1 MKKGSDLTL
10 MLYTK
15 ANDAC
20 FVVKPSL
27 VKEQELHKT
36 SHVKRIAGERSIMR
50 TLIYVAVI
58 FYLKL
63 I

>member
-10 MLYTK
+10 MLYTN

-27 VKEQELHKT
+27 VKEQELHKL
-36 SHVKRIAGERSIMR
+36 SMSKGLQASDQS
-50 TLIYVAVI
+50 
-58 FYLKL
+58 
-63 I
+63 